1 MTDRF
6 PRGISQVFGSPSL
19 LFGKGINNVPHRAIC
34 SGVSTFVDDAERLLE
49 TAVQASEDRSPADL
63 CIVVLADGQILA
75 KTDMDWSLNGL
86 QSHYG
91 ARRVYRISHR
101 DGCIRVEGR
110 SGSQSCLIESRPGR
124 CHRADPLRIVR
135 PFVSMLMYSAPRL
148 SARPAA
154 CAEFDSHS

>member
-1 MTDRF
+1 VASINF
-6 PRGISQVFGSPSL
+6 SAALGFYSVN
-19 LFGKGINNVPHRAIC
+19 GINNVPHRAIC
-34 SGVSTFVDDAERLLE
+34 SGVSTFVGDAERLLE
-49 TAVQASEDRSPADL
+49 TAVQTSEDRSAADL

-75 KTDMDWSLNGL
+75 KTDMDWSLSGL

-101 DGCIRVEGR
+101 DGCTRVEGR

-124 CHRADPLRIVR
+124 RHPAEPLRIVR
-135 PFVSMLMYSAPRL
+135 PFVSMLMYAPRRL
-148 SARPAA
+148 SASPAA